1 MSSFQVLNMFCEC
14 YSIHSLNEIHLEN
27 RRLAFL
33 DMLIESSEDGKKLTD
48 TDIREEVDTFMFEVI

>member
-1 MSSFQVLNMFCEC
+1 MSSFQVLKMFREC
-14 YSIHSLNEIHLEN
+14 NSIHSLNEIHLEK